1 MDRLYFEEL
10 SIRYLA
16 GEATSTERQTL
27 EQAIEQGGEFHL
39 QFEELKMIWPASQV
53 GVDQVDVDL
62 AWHEISERRT
72 FENPS

>member
-39 QFEELKMIWPASQV
+39 
-53 GVDQVDVDL
+53 
-62 AWHEISERRT
+62 
-72 FENPS
+72 